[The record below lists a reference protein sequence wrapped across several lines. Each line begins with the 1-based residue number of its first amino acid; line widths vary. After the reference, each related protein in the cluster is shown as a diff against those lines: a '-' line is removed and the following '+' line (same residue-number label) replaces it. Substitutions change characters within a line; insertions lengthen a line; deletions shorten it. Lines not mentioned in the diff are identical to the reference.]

1 MAYVMI
7 QQYLCNETP
16 LYDGQFSTLY
26 KGYKISN
33 HSKLLVLKKIKK
45 NLNRRFIKEELKIL
59 KNINHKYVL
68 KVHETLYKKKKLHLV
83 LEYCN
88 GGNILEYIQSND
100 HSYDQIY
107 ITQIIEG
114 MKFLY
119 TKNIIHRN
127 IKPENILI
135 HDHTIKICDFGLSK
149 SMFLDTIKNS
159 ICGSPKYMAPELFKY
174 KKYSR
179 KSDIWSLGII
189 LYEILHKHNPFKDKN
204 INELEDFK
212 CTTQDLNQRSNI
224 FNLIENMLIVDDT
237 LRMNWTDLLEYTL
250 IFDNVQKPICYA
262 SAQPITIKQSN
273 VKVVNTVSNTFSEFN
288 VNDNSIDNSIDN
300 SFIYSSSAPSI
311 FKLSESVQ
319 DNYIDSQLHKKIKNI
334 KKNSS
339 LDNLNYHNII
349 GESPENNTT
358 GLKYY
363 YKKMFT
369 KSEIKKT

>member
-1 MAYVMI
+1 
-7 QQYLCNETP
+7 
-16 LYDGQFSTLY
+16 
-26 KGYKISN
+26 
-33 HSKLLVLKKIKK
+33 
-45 NLNRRFIKEELKIL
+45 
-59 KNINHKYVL
+59 
-68 KVHETLYKKKKLHLV
+68 
-83 LEYCN
+83 
-88 GGNILEYIQSND
+88 
-100 HSYDQIY
+100 
-107 ITQIIEG
+107 
-114 MKFLY
+114 
-119 TKNIIHRN
+119 
-127 IKPENILI
+127 
-135 HDHTIKICDFGLSK
+135 
-149 SMFLDTIKNS
+149 
-159 ICGSPKYMAPELFKY
+159 
-174 KKYSR
+174 
-179 KSDIWSLGII
+179 
-189 LYEILHKHNPFKDKN
+189 LHKHNPFKDKN